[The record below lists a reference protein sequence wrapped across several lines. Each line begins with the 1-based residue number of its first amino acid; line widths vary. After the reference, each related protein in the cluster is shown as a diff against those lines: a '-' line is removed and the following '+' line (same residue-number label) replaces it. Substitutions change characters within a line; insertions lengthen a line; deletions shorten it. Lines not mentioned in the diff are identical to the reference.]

1 MARYGLFG
9 GTFDPPHLAH
19 VRIAAAAFDHLSLDQ
34 LVIVPCHVPPLKRPA
49 RATPEQRLAMC
60 RLAFDRPGFVV
71 DPIELSRPGPSYT
84 ADTLAALAASR
95 PGDWWLILGSD
106 ALADFPRWR
115 SPEAILALARLAV
128 VERLGDDLAELVAHL
143 PNSVRSRLEVVPSRA
158 TGLASTAVRE
168 AAAEQRSVAEQVPES
183 VAAFIA
189 KHRLYTGA

>member
-9 GTFDPPHLAH
+9 GTFDPPHLVH
-19 VRIAAAAFDHLSLDQ
+19 VRIATAAFEHLALDHL
-34 LVIVPCHVPPLKRPA
+34 VMVPCHIPPLKQPA

-60 RLAFDRPGFVV
+60 RLAFDRPGFTV

-95 PGDWWLILGSD
+95 PGEWWLVLGSD

-115 SPEAILALARLAV
+115 SPDAILTQARLAV
-128 VERLGDDLAELVAHL
+128 VERLGDHLSELVARL
-143 PNSVRSRLEVVPSRA
+143 PNSVRLRLEVVPMEPA
-158 TGLASTAVRE
+158 GLASSAVRE
-168 AAAEQRSVAEQVPES
+168 AVSEQRSVAEQVPES

-189 KHRLYTGA
+189 KHRLYTSA